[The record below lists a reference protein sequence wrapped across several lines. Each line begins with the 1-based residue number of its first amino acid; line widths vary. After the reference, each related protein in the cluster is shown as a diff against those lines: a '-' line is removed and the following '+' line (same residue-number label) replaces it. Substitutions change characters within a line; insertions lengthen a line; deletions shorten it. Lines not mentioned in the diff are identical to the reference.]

1 MPTFPAARP
10 LARGLIL
17 AGLAAAIASCKGL
30 TAIDP
35 SFQNVTASD
44 TVYAING
51 APPNSPNAVKFFDGL
66 TVRADQS
73 FAFDIAFDID
83 AAGNPVIIPVKA
95 MATTFSTAYSVGL
108 QKATG
113 SFESVLDAPKDGYR
127 ADTAMAVGVGQTII
141 AESRDV
147 FVACAYALK
156 GQSYFSKIVVTEVDP
171 VLRRMVFTMT
181 VTRNCGFHSFAAGF
195 PRD

>member
-1 MPTFPAARP
+1 MPTFPVARP

-17 AGLAAAIASCKGL
+17 AGFAAAIASCKGL

-108 QKATG
+108 QMATG

-127 ADTAMAVGVGQTII
+127 AYTAMAVGVGQTII

-171 VLRRMVFTMT
+171 VLRRMVF
-181 VTRNCGFHSFAAGF
+181 
-195 PRD
+195 